1 MNYVILFIIIIMLDT
16 FNEEE
21 EHVEEM
27 YRVKRKFSWIDLINI
42 LYLTPIITKKIFFFL
57 LKDVKG

>member
-16 FNEEE
+16 FNEE